1 MLSLLLG
8 RLAGVALTIAASG
21 GAAVPAPRARL
32 RRACRPASPPPP
44 AIPAIRARTRSC
56 ARRSCRRRSRRA
68 PSATRPCATLEKRGL
83 LFVCGFGAPPAQ
95 ATATIALIGDSHAA
109 HWRAALDVVGHANGW
124 AGISLSHTGCPLS
137 QATKNLPQPRRDE
150 CVRWNREVHEWLDQ
164 HPEITT
170 VFVSQI
176 SGGVGVIARGRNQL
190 AAQRAGYRAAWRAL
204 PQSVGRIVVL
214 RDTPK
219 AHGDTDTCVQRA
231 IEHRR
236 RTDIACRVARRDAL
250 TEDSAATAARALH
263 SERVTVVDL
272 TRFFCDRSWCH
283 PVIGGALVLKDQT
296 HMTET
301 FSRSLGPYLLRAL

>member
-1 MLSLLLG
+1 MLSLLSS
-8 RLAGVALTIAASG
+8 RLAGVVLSIAASG
-21 GAAVPAPRARL
+21 GAASPDLVRPSANVPACFAAAARDRDHPCSNPQL
-32 RRACRPASPPPP
+32 RNTVVPTP
-44 AIPAIRARTRSC
+44 IEARTQRNS
-56 ARRSCRRRSRRA
+56 
-68 PSATRPCATLEKRGL
+68 PCTTLEKRGL
-83 LFVCGFGAPPAQ
+83 LFVCGFGTATAQ
-95 ATATIALIGDSHAA
+95 ATATVALIGDSHAA
-109 HWRAALDVVGHANGW
+109 HWRAALDVVARANSW
-124 AGISLSHTGCPLS
+124 TGISLSHTGCPLS

-164 HPEITT
+164 HQEITT

-176 SGGVGVIARGRNQL
+176 SGGVGVIARGRDQL

-219 AHGDTDTCVQRA
+219 AHGETDTCVQRA
-231 IEHRR
+231 IDHHR

-250 TEDSAATAARALH
+250 TQDSAASAAHALH

-272 TRFFCDRSWCH
+272 TRFFCDRAWCH

-301 FSRSLGPYLLRAL
+301 FSRSLGPYLQRAL

>member
-8 RLAGVALTIAASG
+8 RLAGVALTIAATGS
-21 GAAVPAPRARL
+21 AAAPALVHASQSVPACFAAAARDPGHPCSNPQL
-32 RRACRPASPPPP
+32 RTTVVPTPVE
-44 AIPAIRARTRSC
+44 ARTQRNS
-56 ARRSCRRRSRRA
+56 
-68 PSATRPCATLEKRGL
+68 PCATLEKRDL

-176 SGGVGVIARGRNQL
+176 SGGVGVVARGRNQL

-219 AHGDTDTCVQRA
+219 AHGHTDMCVQRA

-236 RTDIACRVARRDAL
+236 RTHIACRVARRDAL